1 MNLYLQLYL
10 GLILLLC
17 ATVMGI
23 GLLVFFYFKLLKR
36 YWKLQQEE
44 LLKEE
49 SINERSLEL
58 LKKAQE
64 DYQIKIKEA
73 KEDAKE
79 IVDQANK
86 EKKDTEEMLL
96 DTLKDLDE
104 NELKLIKETS
114 RNLLKKYGLSLK
126 IEKIGNINLRNNIS
140 KSIEEYKKTENKKL
154 EEEVLKEEIQS
165 QKLLEEAIEKSHDSI
180 EKGLEEYKKKKL
192 EDVDT
197 NIQKIVMNTVK
208 LTIGKSIS
216 TKEHEKLVLKAL
228 EEAKKEG
235 KL

>member
-1 MNLYLQLYL
+1 MNIYLQLYL

-49 SINERSLEL
+49 SINERSLDL

-64 DYQIKIKEA
+64 DYQTRMQEA
-73 KEDAKE
+73 TKDAKE
-79 IVDQANK
+79 IIEGAKK

-96 DTLKDLDE
+96 ETFKELDA
-104 NELKLIKETS
+104 NEIKLIKETS
-114 RNLLKKYGLSLK
+114 KSLLKKYGLSLK
-126 IEKIGNINLRNNIS
+126 IEKIDDINLRNNIS
-140 KSIEEYKKTENKKL
+140 KGIEEYKEADDKRLKDEVL
-154 EEEVLKEEIQS
+154 EEETKS
-165 QKLLEEAIEKSHDSI
+165 QKLLEKAIEKSHDSI
-180 EKGLEEYKKKKL
+180 EKGLEEYKKKKM
-192 EDVDT
+192 EEVDS
-197 NIQKIVMNTVK
+197 NIEKIVRNAVK

-216 TKEHEKLVLKAL
+216 TKEHEKLVLEAL

-235 KL
+235 KI